1 MALSNDCGYQLT
13 KAEVKNMMRR
23 LLSPLTNVDMD
34 AALNQVFLTSG
45 ISINA
50 IDFVR
55 KLKWTKDLAKKVLE
69 NYTIEEHEKELYAE
83 FLQ

>member
-1 MALSNDCGYQLT
+1 MNAQLT

-23 LLSPLTNVDMD
+23 LLSPLTAVDID

-45 ISINA
+45 NSINA
-50 IDFVR
+50 LDFVR

-69 NYTIEEHEKELYAE
+69 DYAIADEERDIHAE